1 MPSRPEDFPRLWEAD
16 LVSLD
21 LETRDPNLM
30 ERGPGDIREDGEV
43 VGIALAADGFSR
55 YYPIRHADGPN
66 CEVEPVV
73 RYVREVLE
81 RAPAITGANLYYDF
95 GWARTLGIDLEPFS
109 FRVCDCQLYEP
120 LIDEEAFSYSLEN
133 IAQKY
138 LGRGK
143 REEELK
149 EAAKARGFKDAKG
162 NIWQLSGSEVGPYA
176 EEDARLPLEIYPFQQ
191 AQIREQGLEEVL
203 QLEQDIFWVV
213 LEMRRQGVRVD
224 LDRAIQLDNE
234 FVLKE
239 SAGLVSLSEA
249 AGFEINP
256 WSPDD
261 LVRLFVQENI
271 EMKMTDKGNPS
282 FDAEVM
288 GEIDHPLIKQIM
300 DWRRLNKMRR
310 DFIHGGVID
319 WNINGRIH
327 PEMHPLRGE
336 THGTRVGRFSYSRP
350 NLQQQPSPSR
360 DKYWGP
366 LVRSLYVPEAGRR
379 WARFDYSQQEP
390 RLTVH
395 FAALRGFEQA
405 REDAQMYIENPAT
418 DFHQFVADMVQIERR
433 PAKDI
438 NLGMTYG
445 MGKRK
450 IISQL
455 GVPAATGEDYWRRY
469 HRRFP
474 YIRQLSEEVS
484 QIAASRGY
492 IRTIGGRRKRFNRW
506 NPVDWDLRKADGY
519 RAYPKVEAEEKW
531 PNEPLTRAFVHKS
544 LNNLIQG
551 SGGDVTKRAMVDVFK
566 EGFIPLIQVHDELDF
581 DIETD
586 EEGARIKIIME
597 SAYNDRMKVPFKVD
611 MTIGEN
617 WGVCS

>member
-1 MPSRPEDFPRLWEAD
+1 
-16 LVSLD
+16 
-21 LETRDPNLM
+21 M
-30 ERGPGDIREDGEV
+30 ERGPGDIRGDGEV

-55 YYPIRHADGPN
+55 YYPIRHAEGPN
-66 CEVEPVV
+66 VEIDRVV
-73 RYVREVLE
+73 SYVSEVLV
-81 RAPAITGANLYYDF
+81 RANRVTGANLYYDF
-95 GWARTLGIDLEPFS
+95 GWLRTLGIDLPPFA
-109 FRVCDCQLYEP
+109 FTVDDCQLYEP

-133 IAQKY
+133 ISQKY

-143 REEELK
+143 NEDALK
-149 EAAKARGFKDAKG
+149 EAARAAGYKDHKG
-162 NIWQLSGSEVGPYA
+162 NLWRLPASAVGAYA
-176 EEDARLPLEIYPFQQ
+176 EEDARLPLLIHAHQ
-191 AQIREQGLEEVL
+191 AAKIKEEGLEEIL
-203 QLEQDIFWVV
+203 ALEQDIFWVV

-224 LDRAIQLDNE
+224 LDRAVELDRE
-234 FVLKE
+234 FTLKE
-239 SAGLVSLSEA
+239 SADLVVISEA

-261 LVRLFVQENI
+261 LVRLFVQENLD
-271 EMKMTDKGNPS
+271 MKMTDKGNPS
-282 FDAEVM
+282 FDAETLALI
-288 GEIDHPLIKQIM
+288 EHPIVKQIM
-300 DWRRLNKMRR
+300 EWRRLNKMRR

-350 NLQQQPSPSR
+350 NLQQQPSPSK
-360 DKYWGP
+360 DKFWGP
-366 LVRSLYVPEAGRR
+366 LIRSLYVPETSQR

-445 MGKRK
+445 MGKKK
-450 IISQL
+450 IISKL
-455 GVPAATGEDYWRRY
+455 GVDAQTGQDYWRRY
-469 HRRFP
+469 HKRFP
-474 YIRQLSEEVS
+474 YILQLSDEVS
-484 QIAASRGY
+484 QIAGSRGY
-492 IRTIGGRRKRFNRW
+492 IKTIGGRRKRFNRW
-506 NPVDWDLRKADGY
+506 NPVDWDLRKKDNY
-519 RAYPKVEAEEKW
+519 RAYPKEEAQEKW
-531 PNEPLTRAFVHKS
+531 PEEPLTRAFVHKA

-566 EGFIPLIQVHDELDF
+566 AGYVPLIQVHDELDF
-581 DIETD
+581 SIETD
-586 EEGARIKIIME
+586 AEATEIKTIME
-597 SAYNDRMKVPFKVD
+597 SAYSDRMKVPFKVD
-611 MTIGEN
+611 ADVGEN

>member
-1 MPSRPEDFPRLWEAD
+1 MSI
-16 LVSLD
+16 D
-21 LETRDPNLM
+21 LETRDPELM
-30 ERGPGDIREDGEV
+30 ERGPGDIRGDGEV
-43 VGIALAADGFSR
+43 VGIALGVAGQSR
-55 YYPIRHADGPN
+55 YYPIAHAEGLN
-66 CEVEPVV
+66 CDRDSVC
-73 RYVREVLE
+73 RYVTEVLS
-81 RAPAITGANLYYDF
+81 RCKAVTGANLYYDF
-95 GWARTLGIDLEPFS
+95 GWLRTLGIDLSPFQ
-109 FRVCDCQLYEP
+109 FRVEDCQLYEP

-133 IAQKY
+133 ISQKY

-143 REEELK
+143 NEEALK
-149 EAAKARGFKDAKG
+149 EAARAAGFKDHKG
-162 NIWQLSGSEVGPYA
+162 NIWRLPATAVGAYA
-176 EEDARLPLEIYPFQQ
+176 EEDARLPLEIHPFQT
-191 AQIREQGLEEVL
+191 AKVREEGLEEVL
-203 QLEQDIFWVV
+203 ALEQDIFWVV
-213 LEMRRQGVRVD
+213 HAMRGQGVRVD
-224 LDRAIQLDNE
+224 LERAIQLDNE

-239 SAGLVSLSEA
+239 SAGLVTLSEA

-261 LVRLFVQENI
+261 LVRLFVQENL
-271 EMKMTDKGNPS
+271 EMRMTDKGNPS
-282 FDAEVM
+282 FDAEVLAQI
-288 GEIDHPLIKQIM
+288 EHPLIVQIM
-300 DWRRLNKMRR
+300 EWRRLNKMRR

-350 NLQQQPSPSR
+350 NLQQQPSPSK
-360 DKYWGP
+360 DKFWGP
-366 LVRSLYVPEAGRR
+366 LIRSLYVPEEGRR

-405 REDAQMYIENPAT
+405 REDAQMYIDNPAT

-455 GVPAATGEDYWRRY
+455 GVPQATGEDYWRRY

-474 YIRQLSEEVS
+474 YIRNLSDEVS

-519 RAYPKVEAEEKW
+519 RAYPKSEAEEKW

-586 EEGARIKIIME
+586 LEAHRICTAME

-611 MTIGEN
+611 VTIGEN